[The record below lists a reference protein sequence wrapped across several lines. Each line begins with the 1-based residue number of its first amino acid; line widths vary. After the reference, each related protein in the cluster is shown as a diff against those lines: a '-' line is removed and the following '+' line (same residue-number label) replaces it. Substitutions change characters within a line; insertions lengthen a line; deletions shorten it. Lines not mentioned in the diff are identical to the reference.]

1 MKKISMTCASL
12 LFGVVA
18 RSGCAS
24 PTSEPEHAPI
34 PVTTSTIAP
43 REIVLGTLFHTDVAL
58 PSSATTLFFGL
69 LWARVVRARRGG
81 RPVGWLV
88 AVPLAAMNAG
98 AAFCIVHGV
107 SVGSFVG
114 AAVFGVVIWG
124 PALVVTLLIFGVP
137 RYRAQRAADH
147 GLGSEDRGERIVGAV
162 AAAIAA
168 LTLVA
173 LPFAASLA
181 SRTPADWDGEGAPE
195 TPAPLAVGGLAAI
208 AVGGLG
214 AGLAALVYA
223 TRRERA
229 RRRFVSDVERGAKV
243 GYRIDSQRARR
254 GELPRGTVE
263 VEGLADG

>member
-1 MKKISMTCASL
+1 M
-12 LFGVVA
+12 
-18 RSGCAS
+18 
-24 PTSEPEHAPI
+24 
-34 PVTTSTIAP
+34 
-43 REIVLGTLFHTDVAL
+43 
-58 PSSATTLFFGL
+58 
-69 LWARVVRARRGG
+69 
-81 RPVGWLV
+81 
-88 AVPLAAMNAG
+88 
-98 AAFCIVHGV
+98 
-107 SVGSFVG
+107 
-114 AAVFGVVIWG
+114 
-124 PALVVTLLIFGVP
+124 
-137 RYRAQRAADH
+137 
-147 GLGSEDRGERIVGAV
+147 

-243 GYRIDSQRARR
+243 GYRIDSQPARR